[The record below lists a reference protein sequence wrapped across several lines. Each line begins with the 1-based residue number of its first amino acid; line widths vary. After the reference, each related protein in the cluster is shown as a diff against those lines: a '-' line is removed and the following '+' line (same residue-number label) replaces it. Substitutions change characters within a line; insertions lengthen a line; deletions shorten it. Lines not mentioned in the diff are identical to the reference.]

1 MFVARKIFVIVA
13 MCAFLTAVFVLGGD
27 IDNKVCAAPAK
38 SEHKPSDKI
47 ILTAIEVFGHHGC
60 TIEEQKLGQ
69 KFYVD
74 LELNLDLSKAGFS
87 DDYADTVDYSQVIKL
102 VEKIVGG
109 KPRKLIE
116 TVAEELASQI
126 LKEFKRVES
135 VKVTLHKPHAP
146 LPMTY
151 SDAAVTIYRER

>member
-1 MFVARKIFVIVA
+1 MSVVRKIFVIVS
-13 MCAFLTAVFVLGGD
+13 MCAFLTSAFFFVGD

-38 SEHKPSDKI
+38 SEQKPSDKI

-74 LELNLDLSKAGFS
+74 LELNLDLSKSGFS

-102 VEKIVGG
+102 VEEIVGG
-109 KPRKLIE
+109 KPRRLIE
-116 TVAEELASQI
+116 AVAEDLASQI
-126 LKEFKRVES
+126 LKEFERVES

-151 SDAAVTIYRER
+151 ADAAVTIYRER

>member
-1 MFVARKIFVIVA
+1 MSVVRKIFVIVSI
-13 MCAFLTAVFVLGGD
+13 CAFLTAAFVFGGD

-38 SEHKPSDKI
+38 SEHKPIDKI
-47 ILTAIEVFGHHGC
+47 VLTGIEVFGHHGC

-74 LELNLDLSKAGFS
+74 LELNLDLSKAGMS
-87 DDYADTVDYSQVIKL
+87 DEYDDTVDYSQVIKL
-102 VEKIVGG
+102 VEEIVGG
-109 KPRKLIE
+109 KPRRLIE
-116 TVAEELASQI
+116 TVAEDLATQI
-126 LKEFKRVES
+126 LKEFERVDS

-151 SDAAVTIYRER
+151 ADAAVTIYRER